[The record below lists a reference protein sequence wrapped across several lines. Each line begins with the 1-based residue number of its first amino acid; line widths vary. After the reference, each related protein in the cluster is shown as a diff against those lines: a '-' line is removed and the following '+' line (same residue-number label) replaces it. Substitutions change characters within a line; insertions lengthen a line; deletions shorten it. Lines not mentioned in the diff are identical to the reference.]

1 MAASRTLKLSI
12 LADVDQ
18 LKKSLGAADKSVGSS
33 ADKMRDFGKKAA
45 LALAAA
51 GAAAIAF
58 AAKAIQAGEAAS
70 TANARIAQIN
80 ESMGLFGASTD
91 EVTQRLV
98 SYAEATARA
107 TGIDTNAIKAT
118 QAKLLTFKE
127 LAASAGELGGEFD
140 RATQA
145 AIDLGAAGFGTAEMN
160 AVALGKA
167 LNDPIKGITA
177 LSRSGVTFTEVEQ
190 ERIRTLVASNKVSEA
205 QILILEAIETQVGGT
220 ALATA
225 NASDKINVA
234 FSQVQ
239 EKIGLALLPTFE
251 KLAAFLIDRVVP
263 AIEAFISG
271 LTGSGGLNKSLTDT
285 QKTAIEWGKKVRGF
299 INTVIDLKDEL
310 LLVAKV
316 LATVF
321 VASKIAA
328 GIQATI
334 LLVKGLVAAYTALRN
349 SAVAAAIASRFAL
362 NPLAGLATG
371 AAVVGAIIAATKLF
385 DNQKKAASMTG
396 SNTVRAESL
405 PSGFTAATPV
415 ISKGGSS
422 SSVGGGSNA
431 IAAVVAAATK
441 SPAAKVN
448 IPGGTIPSG
457 FDVAAARR
465 GEERDRVVNNITVNG
480 AIDSEGTARTIVRT
494 INDSF
499 YRGTGGSS
507 QFAI

>member
-51 GAAAIAF
+51 GAAAVAF

-91 EVTQRLV
+91 EVTNRLI

-190 ERIRTLVASNKVSEA
+190 ERIKNFSCKQQSQRS
-205 QILILEAIETQVGGT
+205 
-220 ALATA
+220 A
-225 NASDKINVA
+225 NPNPRSD
-234 FSQVQ
+234 
-239 EKIGLALLPTFE
+239 
-251 KLAAFLIDRVVP
+251 
-263 AIEAFISG
+263 
-271 LTGSGGLNKSLTDT
+271 
-285 QKTAIEWGKKVRGF
+285 
-299 INTVIDLKDEL
+299 
-310 LLVAKV
+310 
-316 LATVF
+316 
-321 VASKIAA
+321 
-328 GIQATI
+328 
-334 LLVKGLVAAYTALRN
+334 
-349 SAVAAAIASRFAL
+349 
-362 NPLAGLATG
+362 
-371 AAVVGAIIAATKLF
+371 
-385 DNQKKAASMTG
+385 
-396 SNTVRAESL
+396 
-405 PSGFTAATPV
+405 
-415 ISKGGSS
+415 
-422 SSVGGGSNA
+422 
-431 IAAVVAAATK
+431 
-441 SPAAKVN
+441 
-448 IPGGTIPSG
+448 
-457 FDVAAARR
+457 
-465 GEERDRVVNNITVNG
+465 
-480 AIDSEGTARTIVRT
+480 
-494 INDSF
+494 
-499 YRGTGGSS
+499 
-507 QFAI
+507 